1 MSTACRTTGCKMSV
15 PSQIESQGFCLMH
28 FTLRLEQTCADL
40 RRETVMGNASHER
53 QVEIMEFIA
62 GQGEL
67 LARVSTSGLHMADEL
82 KARVL
87 STFLTLMN
95 LRESLDRAAQ
105 RVPPG
110 RTASR
115 QP

>member
-1 MSTACRTTGCKMSV
+1 MTTACRTTGCKLSV
-15 PSQIESQGFCLMH
+15 PPQIESQGFCLLH
-28 FTLRLEQTCADL
+28 FTLRLEQTCADV
-40 RRETVMGNASHER
+40 RRETVTGKATHER

-62 GQGEL
+62 TQGEL
-67 LARVSTSGLHMADEL
+67 MARVATSGLHMADEL

-110 RTASR
+110 RTAIR